1 MLWLLLGGLA
11 LFAFMGGLRA
21 FERASIATLKSFLL
35 WAGAL
40 AGLSLMLMLV
50 LTGREGIAI
59 GALVM
64 FAPLLWERARTAY
77 PWLGPARRSAP
88 PPGNGPGNGA
98 RSGGGTGAGTGD
110 GRRRGARGNAM
121 SREEAMEILG
131 LRPGATA
138 EEIRAA
144 HHRLMRAAHPDAGG
158 SEWIAARLN
167 LAREVLLGPR
177 GR

>member
-35 WAGAL
+35 WTAAL
-40 AGLSLMLMLV
+40 AGLSLALMLV

-64 FAPLLWERARTAY
+64 FAPVLWERARTAY
-77 PWLGPARRSAP
+77 PWLGPARRPAP
-88 PPGNGPGNGA
+88 PPG
-98 RSGGGTGAGTGD
+98 GGGAGGGGESGAGPRSGD
-110 GRRRGARGNAM
+110 GRRGGAM
-121 SREEAMEILG
+121 SRAEALEILG

-138 EEIRAA
+138 ADIRAA

-158 SEWIAARLN
+158 SDWIAARLN
-167 LAREVLLGPR
+167 LAREVLLGPH

>member
-35 WAGAL
+35 WAAAL
-40 AGLSLMLMLV
+40 AGLSLVLMLV

-64 FAPLLWERARTAY
+64 FAPVLWERARAAY
-77 PWLGPARRSAP
+77 PWLGPARRPAP
-88 PPGNGPGNGA
+88 PGGGGGASGAGA
-98 RSGGGTGAGTGD
+98 RTGD
-110 GRRRGARGNAM
+110 GRRGGDGPRGGAM
-121 SREEAMEILG
+121 SRAEALEILG

-138 EEIRAA
+138 AEIRAA

-158 SEWIAARLN
+158 SDWIAARLN
-167 LAREVLLGPR
+167 LAREVLLGPH

>member
-1 MLWLLLGGLA
+1 MLWLLLGGFA

-21 FERASIATLKSFLL
+21 FERASVATLKSFLL
-35 WAGAL
+35 WVAAL

-64 FAPLLWERARTAY
+64 FAPVLWERARAAY
-77 PWLGPARRSAP
+77 PWLGPARRPAP
-88 PPGNGPGNGA
+88 PPGGGAGGAAGPG
-98 RSGGGTGAGTGD
+98 TGTGD
-110 GRRRGARGNAM
+110 GRRRGAPGPRGTAM
-121 SREEAMEILG
+121 SRAEALEILG

-138 EEIRAA
+138 EDIRAA

-158 SEWIAARLN
+158 SDWIAARLN
-167 LAREVLLGPR
+167 LAREVLLGPH

>member
-35 WAGAL
+35 WAAAL

-64 FAPLLWERARTAY
+64 FAPVLWERARTAY
-77 PWLGPARRSAP
+77 PWLGPARRPAP
-88 PPGNGPGNGA
+88 PPG
-98 RSGGGTGAGTGD
+98 GGGRASGAGTRSGD
-110 GRRRGARGNAM
+110 ARRGGAM
-121 SREEAMEILG
+121 SRAEALEILG

-158 SEWIAARLN
+158 SDWIAARLN
-167 LAREVLLGPR
+167 LAREVLLGPH